1 MSVDFEAL
9 AAEPAASRAA
19 AGSSAPSALCA
30 CCLWSWSLW
39 ALPTEPVWHSTTQ
52 SRVSLRLW
60 VGGSKWLSV
69 GPGPG
74 AEVVPSRLGY

>member
-1 MSVDFEAL
+1 MSVDLEAL
-9 AAEPAASRAA
+9 MAEPAASRAA

-30 CCLWSWSLW
+30 CCLCELVPL
-39 ALPTEPVWHSTTQ
+39 ALPTEPVWPSTTQ
-52 SRVSLRLW
+52 SCMSLRLW